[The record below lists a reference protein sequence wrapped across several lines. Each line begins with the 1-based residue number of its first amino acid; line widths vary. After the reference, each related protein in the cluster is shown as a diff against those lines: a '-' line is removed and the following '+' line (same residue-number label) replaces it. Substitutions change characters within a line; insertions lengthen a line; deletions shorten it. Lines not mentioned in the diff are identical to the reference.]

1 MFLLS
6 PTPTSE
12 QDTNAIEMLRSF
24 DSATNP
30 TKPIRP
36 SPLTT
41 QNGMPLDL
49 LERLRSFPLFQSAPD
64 SFLTAIAN
72 HLRPQTHSPRDY
84 IITEGDE
91 AKAMYWLVRGVV
103 EVTSRD
109 GESTFAELKAGA
121 FFGEIGILMQIPRT
135 ATIIA
140 KSRCLLV
147 VLSKEA
153 LRQELPKFPEVERAI
168 RDEAEERLLLLNKK
182 KEEREGI
189 STTGVQRSVDGDV
202 GMTGTHGCRQSCIG
216 LPSNSLT
223 SEWISNSALEAGL
236 VYVRQLLK
244 EFPLFSN
251 LPSEVLHFLGLSAQ
265 PKTFPPFSTLV
276 QQDST
281 GRDIFFIV
289 RGEVEVID
297 ENIVDP
303 LNNRV
308 KARLKKGQYFG
319 EVAGL
324 SYAPRRTATVRSISY
339 VECLVI
345 GGHTLAELWAKC
357 PPGIQHQVET
367 TARTRLENPD
377 TLLMNDSSPPL
388 PPSADKHLEGLE
400 LSDTPQLTFPR
411 PSSPLHAPA
420 PNDGSR
426 HVVEPFEPDPF
437 LLSMDFD
444 EAVRSKSRRGSLAPP
459 TPQQQIPTSPI
470 LRTVSPVSS
479 EPPTFSNPFSRTPL
493 SPPKISKHAATPHD
507 HYTSVKRARI
517 LSRKPS
523 RFNIGSFRDEIL
535 IEVFKNLELHELMRL
550 RRVSTHWSKLLTT
563 CPALMKELNLRKYN
577 RLITNSV
584 IATSIAPF
592 VGHRPEIVDISNC
605 FHLTDEG
612 FTCLA
617 QHCGRN
623 VKHWRMKSVWD
634 ITGQAILE
642 MSNCAKELQEID
654 LSNCRKVSD
663 TLLARVVGWVIPD
676 YQALYYE
683 QQQAY
688 LQHRAAAV
696 AAQQQQQQIQQQQ
709 GSVDPPPSA
718 GNTNGITVVQN
729 GVPNISQY
737 IPHPPPLPPPPTPP
751 PQQLLPPSHPPPGTV
766 IGCSNLRRLTLSY
779 CKHLTDRTMSH
790 LAVHASK
797 RLEHIDLTRC
807 TTITDIGFQ
816 HWSMARFDRLT
827 SLCLADC
834 TYLTDSAI
842 VFLTTAARGLRHLNL
857 SFCCALSDTATEVL
871 SLGCP
876 GLETLDLSF
885 CGSAVS
891 DQSLRAIGL
900 HLLELKKLSVRGC
913 VRVTGVGVEAVVEG
927 CSELKELDVSQC
939 KNLVG
944 WLVAGGVERCWG
956 KGGQMNPRGKG
967 KRRGIGFGIM
977 GMGIGLVTRPGVV
990 FITEKDQRRSIAE
1003 LPP

>member
-1 MFLLS
+1 MSLS
-6 PTPTSE
+6 SPPPSSPGTE
-12 QDTNAIEMLRSF
+12 QDANAIELLRSF

-30 TKPIRP
+30 TKPMRP

-64 SFLTAIAN
+64 SFLTAIAK

-91 AKAMYWLVRGVV
+91 AKSMYWLVRGVV
-103 EVTSRD
+103 VVTSRD

-121 FFGEIGILMQIPRT
+121 FFGEIGILMEIPRT

-153 LRQELPKFPEVERAI
+153 LRVELPKFPEVERAI
-168 RDEAEERLLLLNKK
+168 RDEAEERLMLLNKK
-182 KEEREGI
+182 KQERENL
-189 STTGVQRSVDGDV
+189 STGGVKRSADGDV
-202 GMTGTHGCRQSCIG
+202 RMTESVEAHNF
-216 LPSNSLT
+216 LVSNGGQGIT
-223 SEWISNSALEAGL
+223 TGINPASEWISNSALEAGM

-244 EFPLFSN
+244 ELPLFAS
-251 LPSEVLHFLGLSAQ
+251 LPPDVLHFLGLSAQ
-265 PKTFPPFSTLV
+265 PKTFAPFNTLV

-297 ENIVDP
+297 ENLLDP
-303 LNNRV
+303 SKNRV

-324 SYAPRRTATVRSISY
+324 SYAPRRTATVKSVSY

-345 GGHTLAELWAKC
+345 GGNTLAELWTRC
-357 PPGIQHQVET
+357 PPEMQIQVEM
-367 TARTRLENPD
+367 TAKNRLDGDPD
-377 TLLMNDSSPPL
+377 DMLMRDA
-388 PPSADKHLEGLE
+388 PPSTNRSMENLDI
-400 LSDTPQLTFPR
+400 SDTPQLMLTR
-411 PSSPLHAPA
+411 PSSPLRETAPK
-420 PNDGSR
+420 DGNR
-426 HVVEPFEPDPF
+426 HVVEPFDPDPF

-459 TPQQQIPTSPI
+459 IPQQQPPTSPTS
-470 LRTVSPVSS
+470 RTVSPVSS
-479 EPPTFSNPFSRTPL
+479 EAPNFSNPFVRAPASSSKL
-493 SPPKISKHAATPHD
+493 SKHATTPPEH
-507 HYTSVKRARI
+507 SVKRARI

-523 RFNIGSFRDEIL
+523 RFNIGSFRDDIL
-535 IEVFKNLELHELMRL
+535 IEIFKNLELHELMRL
-550 RRVSTHWSKLLTT
+550 RQVSTHWSKLLTT
-563 CPALMKELNLRKYN
+563 SPVLMKVLNLRRYN
-577 RLITNSV
+577 RLVTDAV
-584 IATSIAPF
+584 IASSIAPF
-592 VGHRPEIVDISNC
+592 VGNRPEVVDISNC

-612 FTCLA
+612 FIFLA
-617 QHCGRN
+617 QNCGRN
-623 VKHWRMKSVWD
+623 VKKWKMKSVWD

-642 MSNCAKELQEID
+642 MSNRAKELEEID

-683 QQQAY
+683 QQQSY

-696 AAQQQQQQIQQQQ
+696 AAQQQQQQQATAA
-709 GSVDPPPSA
+709 A
-718 GNTNGITVVQN
+718 GHTNGTTVQN
-729 GVPNISQY
+729 GASNPSQY
-737 IPHPPPLPPPPTPP
+737 IPPPQALPPPPPP
-751 PQQLLPPSHPPPGTV
+751 PPPQLLPPAHPPPGTV
-766 IGCSNLRRLTLSY
+766 IGCPHLRRLTLSY
-779 CKHLTDRTMSH
+779 CKHVTDRTMSH

-797 RLEHIDLTRC
+797 RLEHLDLTRC
-807 TTITDIGFQ
+807 TTITDTGFQ

-842 VFLTTAARGLRHLNL
+842 VFLTTAARGLKHLDL

-876 GLETLDLSF
+876 GLQSLDLSF

-891 DQSLRAIGL
+891 DQSLRAVGL
-900 HLLELKKLSVRGC
+900 HLLELRKLSVRGC

-927 CSELKELDVSQC
+927 CCELRELDVSQC
-939 KNLVG
+939 KNLLG
-944 WLVAGGVERCWG
+944 WLDAGGIERCWG
-956 KGGQMNPRGKG
+956 KGGGPAGMTRGKG
-967 KRRGIGFGIM
+967 KKRGIGFGIL
-977 GMGIGLVTRPGVV
+977 GMGVGLVTRPRVV
-990 FITEKDQRRSIAE
+990 FVTEKGRRKFCE
-1003 LPP
+1003 